1 MPRCASGG
9 ALMLGRVARVAAE
22 RFGDDTAYVAPAGWS
37 LSYRALDEMADEVAS
52 GLAARG
58 VGEGDVVALVLP
70 QTPEYFV
77 AYIAAARIGAITAG
91 VNPRL
96 APPER
101 AAVLRAARPRLV
113 VAAADLAPDARDV
126 EVVEVP
132 AIERVEDALASVR
145 AQGTP
150 PALAEDPERPVALV
164 FTSGTTGTPKGA
176 VFGERQL
183 AFITQVD

>member
-1 MPRCASGG
+1 MPQVASEG
-9 ALMLGRVARVAAE
+9 ALMLGRVSREAAE
-22 RFGDDTAYVAPAGWS
+22 RFGDDIAYVAPSGWS
-37 LSYRALDEMADEVAS
+37 LSYGALDQLADEVAS

-77 AYIAAARIGAITAG
+77 AYVAAARLGAITAG

-101 AAVLRAARPRLV
+101 AAVLGAARPRIVL
-113 VAAADLAPDARDV
+113 ASADLAPAGTDIEIV
-126 EVVEVP
+126 EVAAVDNVD
-132 AIERVEDALASVR
+132 DALATIR
-145 AQGTP
+145 ADGAP
-150 PALAEDPERPVALV
+150 RARADDPERAVALV

-176 VFGERQL
+176 V
-183 AFITQVD
+183 